1 MPPGSSSESG
11 GTDPMAHANGESAV
25 PALSAGDHR
34 RRWLLVALGVV
45 GVLAVA
51 GAVALVL
58 TSDYETDKAFQIVA
72 GGVVAPSFIAT
83 GLFAWWRRPRN
94 HTGLLMYAVGAT
106 FLLTALREANAP
118 AAFDAGLVLANLF
131 IAVVAHLLVAFPTGR
146 VEGRVER
153 RLVGVFYASAVV
165 LSVAPVLFKRSCG
178 CTTPHPRNVF
188 LIAEAPAIATALEV
202 VAAIGLIVA
211 AIGIAVLLVRRWRA
225 SSGAQRRIIAPVL
238 WTGAALVAALSL
250 LVLLQLTSAPK
261 VAQNVMTVV
270 SALTIAAVPFAFL
283 AGLLRMRYTRA
294 DIVGDLVGR
303 LQSTGS
309 SIREAIATAVG
320 DPSLQLVYWRART
333 GAYVTADG
341 RPARLPADGEG
352 RAFVEIAREGE
363 RVAAMIFDAT
373 LAEEPELI
381 SAVSSAGALALDNE
395 RLQAELRA
403 RITEL
408 EESRARVLDA
418 ELSERRR
425 IERDL
430 HDGAQQRFVSLSMT
444 LALLDRGLAG
454 AGAERRLLAS
464 AREQL
469 DLGLGE
475 LLELARGIHPAL
487 LTERGLAPAIEA
499 MAARAPLEVR
509 VLEVP
514 RERLPAQVE
523 TAAYF
528 IVSESLTNAAK
539 HASAAAA
546 TVRIGRVNGTAV
558 VEVSDDGVGGADPT
572 RGSGLRGLV
581 DRLAALDGALEV
593 ESPAGGGTRVQAR
606 IPCA

>member
-11 GTDPMAHANGESAV
+11 GTDPMARANGESAV

-72 GGVVAPSFIAT
+72 GGVFAPSFMAT
-83 GLFAWWRRPRN
+83 GLFALWRRPRN
-94 HTGLLMYAVGAT
+94 RTGLLMYAVGAT
-106 FLLTALREANAP
+106 FLLSALKEANPP
-118 AAFDAGLVLANLF
+118 AAFDVGLLFANLF

-146 VEGRVER
+146 LEGRVER

-188 LIAEAPAIATALEV
+188 LVAEAPAIATALEV

-261 VAQNVMTVV
+261 AAQNVMTAV

-294 DIVGDLVGR
+294 DIVGDLVRR

-309 SIREAIATAVG
+309 SIREAIATALG

-341 RPARLPADGEG
+341 QPGRLPADGEG

-363 RVAAMIFDAT
+363 PVAAMIFDAT
-373 LAEEPELI
+373 LADEPELI

-408 EESRARVLDA
+408 EDSRARVLDA

-444 LALLDRGLAG
+444 LALLDRGLAD

-475 LLELARGIHPAL
+475 LRELARGIHPAL

-499 MAARAPLEVR
+499 LAARAPLEVR

-546 TVRIGRVNGTAV
+546 TVRIGRANGTAV

-606 IPCA
+606 IPCV